1 MKFNGD
7 IQIVSIEM
15 YLFTSISTSS
25 IHVWLLDGVGML
37 TVIQSNGSDW
47 ISLIRLI
54 FEWSISTRI
63 QKMKRRSKIKAIKR
77 KHKSREWWEINSY
90 KKLRR
95 NVSKVINN
103 VILILRSTQII
114 YYFIL
119 ILLYVH
125 CIKQNSILSI
135 SLTVNF
141 KFTRNYWHPSTFQSR
156 HD

>member
-1 MKFNGD
+1 MFPSKCT
-7 IQIVSIEM
+7 
-15 YLFTSISTSS
+15 YLHPLPLVRS

-125 CIKQNSILSI
+125 YIKQNSILSI